1 MPQNFLLIL
10 GVLSLDFE
18 AFLEPNCLIV
28 MNICSLSILLKV
40 KAQFNSAH
48 LFLIASIYAW
58 SLFEAVI
65 AIIVV
70 RGELLILD
78 SKSSNSIEKKLFQ
91 PLKLVPFGL

>member
-1 MPQNFLLIL
+1 M
-10 GVLSLDFE
+10 DFE

-40 KAQFNSAH
+40 KAEFN
-48 LFLIASIYAW
+48 LIASIYAW

-70 RGELLILD
+70 REELLILD